1 MRIGRRLRP
10 GPAMGVA
17 FAALFVAL
25 GGTAL
30 SQSTP
35 PPGTAPVTCNVVVHA
50 EHGDGVDKKGIVA
63 TIVGTDGSDVLS
75 GTPARDVI
83 AGLGG
88 DDTVSGLAGDD
99 VICGGAGDD
108 TLKGG
113 KGEDKLYGGDGND
126 KLYGRE
132 GPDLLYGGA
141 GNDLLNVGSV
151 SGQCGVDPTGRPHPC
166 GDFQAGGPGKDK
178 AAHQTGNLKES
189 IESI

>member
-1 MRIGRRLRP
+1 M
-10 GPAMGVA
+10 AVA

-25 GGTAL
+25 AGTAL
-30 SQSTP
+30 SQGTP
-35 PPGTAPVTCNVVVHA
+35 PPGTAPVTCNVPHHA
-50 EHGDGVDKKGIVA
+50 QHGDGIDKKGLVA
-63 TIVGTDGSDVLS
+63 TIAGTDGSDVLS

-88 DDTVSGLAGDD
+88 DDTVSGGAGDD
-99 VICGGAGDD
+99 VICGGAGND
-108 TLKGG
+108 TVNGG
-113 KGEDKLYGGDGND
+113 KGNDKLFGGDGND

-151 SGQCGVDPTGRPHPC
+151 SGQCGVDPTGRPHQC
-166 GDFQAGGPGKDK
+166 GDFQAGGKGKDK

-189 IESI
+189 I

>member
-10 GPAMGVA
+10 SPAMAVA

-25 GGTAL
+25 AGTAL
-30 SQSTP
+30 SQGTP
-35 PPGTAPVTCNVVVHA
+35 PPGTAPVTC
-50 EHGDGVDKKGIVA
+50 HGLAA

-88 DDTVSGLAGDD
+88 DDTISGLAGND
-99 VICGGAGDD
+99 VICGGTGDD

-113 KGEDKLYGGDGND
+113 KDNDKLLGGKGND

-132 GPDLLYGGA
+132 GADKLYGEAGDDLLNGGAWAPGQLQRGGA
-141 GNDLLNVGSV
+141 GE
-151 SGQCGVDPTGRPHPC
+151 
-166 GDFQAGGPGKDK
+166 DK
-178 AAHQTGNLKES
+178 AAHGETG
-189 IESI
+189 

>member
-10 GPAMGVA
+10 GPAIGVA

-30 SQSTP
+30 SQGTP
-35 PPGTAPVTCNVVVHA
+35 PPGTAPVTCNVFPA
-50 EHGDGVDKKGIVA
+50 PGGQEALGDKKALVA

-113 KGEDKLYGGDGND
+113 KGKDKLYGGDGND

-132 GPDLLYGGA
+132 GRDLLYGGA

-151 SGQCGVDPTGRPHPC
+151 SGKCGNPTGRPHPC

-178 AAHQTGNLKES
+178 AAHVTGNKKES
-189 IESI
+189 I